1 MAGVTCLDIEEEI
14 SDQGLLRAD
23 DLNSV
28 QKLLESVNV
37 KPKSRACFA
46 TFVATYGDVEVQS
59 IQIEFRESEEYPKF
73 LDKLN
78 GIFSGAPEGAMYSFR
93 RKMRSFVFKPNRLY
107 SDWLPAQE
115 LDVKVIKSF
124 SLNILNVPKTKFVSV
139 LRVIRDQTEGKE
151 RGGRPRQVERL
162 GNHGFPRPLFS
173 SP

>member
-1 MAGVTCLDIEEEI
+1 MDIEEEI

-28 QKLLESVNV
+28 QTLLESVNV

-59 IQIEFRESEEYPKF
+59 IQIEFRESEDYPKF

-78 GIFSGAPEGAMYSFR
+78 GIFSEAPDGAMYSFR

-115 LDVKVIKSF
+115 LDVKVIK
-124 SLNILNVPKTKFVSV
+124 V
-139 LRVIRDQTEGKE
+139 
-151 RGGRPRQVERL
+151 
-162 GNHGFPRPLFS
+162 
-173 SP
+173 